1 MHLSRFVASFRL
13 LPTSLV
19 VRVEK
24 STRRMCPCV
33 CLCPDNRCR
42 TNQVTS
48 DLDIS
53 PFGVLFDVDIA
64 LNSELTFIGRGKDYF
79 KRCEIVVLMTFYAR
93 LDFS

>member
-1 MHLSRFVASFRL
+1 M
-13 LPTSLV
+13 
-19 VRVEK
+19 
-24 STRRMCPCV
+24 
-33 CLCPDNRCR
+33 
-42 TNQVTS
+42 TS

-64 LNSELTFIGRGKDYF
+64 LNSELTFIGHGKDYF